1 MSCFWCPN
9 WLHISSFRDKAVSH
23 LARLFSMPCK
33 DFPLLRKDVPAL
45 LVRRSPHWRAA
56 HTQSRLRPQWE
67 VLQKQEVGDNVWDQR
82 LTWLGESYLWFEMIF
97 WYFLQLLYYIFDYF
111 CITWL
116 EQLHA
121 KEIAKPLPRITYFV
135 PAHSVSEKNEL
146 HRYLWPSLVDQLE
159 WSRVVVKWMGLN
171 GSLLLRHVF
180 DSLPLLRRPRWLS
193 RWAAALCAHGGHP
206 HSCRRFV
213 MVTVKWRSAL
223 SPKAQKERHV
233 QDRLLRPPHKEMM
246 HPECLGSH
254 RQWNSAWYYI
264 HGISCRAKCVW
275 GGKSNPSGQ
284 TINFSLLCP
293 LDWRTR
299 MLLTLDAD
307 EQQNDDSICWPGSF
321 LPVIAVRSLLEPTN
335 PTLKIIQERL
345 HDYTIAE
352 AKLVLEP
359 TEQGISRALSKGAL
373 LTLTPAIHFYV
384 INVEHGHM
392 LYQMKQRVYTFVL
405 FDQVEPTRSCVAM
418 STQSMFINIWWQFRR
433 TGNSMNKTPLEQ
445 HCFHLFLRASPMCI
459 QSQEMW

>member
-1 MSCFWCPN
+1 MKFGMVLYTWYQLQSKMCLGREIESFWSN
-9 WLHISSFRDKAVSH
+9 YQF
-23 LARLFSMPCK
+23 F
-33 DFPLLRKDVPAL
+33 F
-45 LVRRSPHWRAA
+45 
-56 HTQSRLRPQWE
+56 
-67 VLQKQEVGDNVWDQR
+67 
-82 LTWLGESYLWFEMIF
+82 
-97 WYFLQLLYYIFDYF
+97 
-111 CITWL
+111 
-116 EQLHA
+116 
-121 KEIAKPLPRITYFV
+121 
-135 PAHSVSEKNEL
+135 
-146 HRYLWPSLVDQLE
+146 
-159 WSRVVVKWMGLN
+159 
-171 GSLLLRHVF
+171 
-180 DSLPLLRRPRWLS
+180 
-193 RWAAALCAHGGHP
+193 
-206 HSCRRFV
+206 
-213 MVTVKWRSAL
+213 AL
-223 SPKAQKERHV
+223 SIR
-233 QDRLLRPPHKEMM
+233 
-246 HPECLGSH
+246 C
-254 RQWNSAWYYI
+254 
-264 HGISCRAKCVW
+264 
-275 GGKSNPSGQ
+275 
-284 TINFSLLCP
+284 
-293 LDWRTR
+293 WRTR

-445 HCFHLFLRASPMCI
+445 HCFHLFSPCVTHVHTKSRDVIEWTSSSWKASMTAMTLSAEERKMLEDSSWPCEAWTA
-459 QSQEMW
+459 QG